1 MNEPQDWSQLRDSI
15 IGLGTD
21 SSRRTYYPELL
32 ARVAQL
38 EETRES
44 LRRSEENLLTLF
56 NGLNDAI
63 FIHDWEGHVLEA
75 NDAMLAMYEV
85 TRETFRDHTIQDYSE
100 GPLTLAHIETMRH
113 QLDRDGSLVFEWQA
127 RRPTRP
133 EAPLDVEVAVRR
145 VCWYGQNALVSV
157 VRDISGR
164 KRLEAMLNQSQRL
177 DSLGQLAGGVAHDTN
192 NMLGVIIGYTDLLLE
207 RTEAMPNLR
216 RDLEQIRKAA
226 LHSADLNR
234 QLLAFARQQA
244 IQPTL
249 LNLNDKVED
258 TQKMLRRLISE
269 QHTLARQPALGLWNV
284 WMDPSQVEQILT
296 NLVVNARDALG
307 TSGTITVETANAT
320 LGADANRLPD
330 AEPGDYVVLRVRDT
344 GRGIPAEILPHIFE
358 PFFTTKAPGQGTG
371 LGLATVYGIVRQNG
385 GFIQVAT
392 NPGQGTTF
400 AIHLPRLPGGNPA
413 ASAGPAPGAAGGH
426 ESVLLVEDEEIL
438 LETAA
443 RILEDAGYQVTSTP
457 SPLEALR
464 WVEEGLAPTLLATD
478 VVMPGLDGPGLWEG
492 IRTLRP
498 GMKVLFLSGYP
509 ASNLGLAAPR
519 LDGLGFL
526 QKPFTRNELLQAVR
540 DALEV

>member
-44 LRRSEENLLTLF
+44 LRRSEENLLTLI

-63 FIHDWEGHVLEA
+63 FIHDWAGHVLEA

-85 TRETFRDHTIQDYSE
+85 TRETYRDHTLQDYSE
-100 GPLTLAHIETMRH
+100 GPLTPTHIDTMRQ

-133 EAPLDVEVAVRR
+133 NAPLDVEVAVRR

-192 NMLGVIIGYTDLLLE
+192 NMLGVIIGYADLLLE

-249 LNLNDKVED
+249 LDLNAKVED

-269 QHTLARQPALGLWNV
+269 QHTLAWHPAPDLWNV
-284 WMDPSQVEQILT
+284 WADPSQVEQILT

-307 TSGTITVETANAT
+307 TGGSITVETANTT
-320 LGADANRLPD
+320 LGAAARSMPD

-344 GRGIPAEILPHIFE
+344 GRGIPADVLPHIFE
-358 PFFTTKAPGQGTG
+358 PFFTTKAQGRGTG

-385 GFIQVAT
+385 GFIQVDTA
-392 NPGQGTTF
+392 PGQGTTF
-400 AIHLPRLPGGNPA
+400 AIHLPRLPGGSPA
-413 ASAGPAPGAAGGH
+413 ASAGPAPDVAGGH

-443 RILEDAGYQVTSTP
+443 RILEDAGYRVTSTAN
-457 SPLEALR
+457 PLEALR
-464 WVEEGLAPTLLATD
+464 WVEAGLAPALLATD
-478 VVMPGLDGPGLWEG
+478 VVMPGLDGPGLWER

-498 GMKVLFLSGYP
+498 DIKVLFLSGYP

-519 LDGLGFL
+519 LDSLGFL
-526 QKPFTRNELLQAVR
+526 QKPFTRNELLQSVR

>member
-85 TRETFRDHTIQDYSE
+85 TRETYRDHTLQDYSE
-100 GPLTLAHIETMRH
+100 GPLTPTHIDTMRQ

-133 EAPLDVEVAVRR
+133 NAPLDVEVAVRR

-192 NMLGVIIGYTDLLLE
+192 NMLGVIIGYADLLLE

-249 LNLNDKVED
+249 LDLNAKVED

-269 QHTLARQPALGLWNV
+269 QHTLAWHPAPDLWTV
-284 WMDPSQVEQILT
+284 WADPSQVEQILT

-307 TSGTITVETANAT
+307 TGGSITVETANTT
-320 LGADANRLPD
+320 LGAAARSMPD

-344 GRGIPAEILPHIFE
+344 GRGIPADVLPHIFE
-358 PFFTTKAPGQGTG
+358 PFFTTKAQGRGTG

-385 GFIQVAT
+385 GFIQVDTA
-392 NPGQGTTF
+392 PGQGTTF
-400 AIHLPRLPGGNPA
+400 AIHLPRLPGGSPA
-413 ASAGPAPGAAGGH
+413 ASAGPAPDVAGGH

-443 RILEDAGYQVTSTP
+443 RILEDAGYRVTSTAN
-457 SPLEALR
+457 PLEALR
-464 WVEEGLAPTLLATD
+464 WVEAGLAPALLATD
-478 VVMPGLDGPGLWEG
+478 VVMPGLDGPGLWER

-498 GMKVLFLSGYP
+498 DIKVLFLSGYP

-519 LDGLGFL
+519 LDSLGFL
-526 QKPFTRNELLQAVR
+526 QKPFTRNELLQSVR